1 MNRLMPAAIAE
12 LIGTFALTFVG
23 AGAIIMTGGE
33 NLVAIALAHG
43 LILGVAITAT
53 MHISGGQIN
62 PAVSIA
68 LCAIGKQSPMQT
80 VVFIAAQVIGAVVG
94 AGVLR
99 YAMEGGLADQTRLGA
114 TLGSFMIG
122 EKPLIGPAF
131 VLETVGTFLLMFA
144 VIGTAVDSRGVGKGP
159 MVGGFG
165 IGLTLTA
172 VILFIGPATG
182 ASVNPARSFGPALIG
197 GHWDA
202 HWLYWLAPIIGASL
216 AALVWQYGIGLRE
229 EK

>member
-1 MNRLMPAAIAE
+1 MNRLLRAAIAE
-12 LIGTFALTFVG
+12 MIGTFALTFVG

-68 LCAIGKQSPMQT
+68 LCAIGRQSPMQT
-80 VVFIAAQVIGAVVG
+80 SVFIAAQVIGAVVG
-94 AGVLR
+94 ALLLI
-99 YAMEGGLADQTRLGA
+99 ATMEAAAVDQARLGA
-114 TLGSFMIG
+114 TLGSFITG
-122 EKPLIGPAF
+122 ESPRPGSAF
-131 VLETVGTFLLMFA
+131 ILEVAGTFLLMFA

-182 ASVNPARSFGPALIG
+182 ASVNPARSFGPALVG

-202 HWLYWLAPIIGASL
+202 HWLYWLAPIIGATL
-216 AALVWQYGIGLRE
+216 AALTWQYGIGLRD